1 MIEQLHPYLILV
13 GLTIGAVM
21 AALWFKA
28 RKASRVNL
36 GLIRLNEQCALDA
49 PAFLAQAWSLL
60 AKSSLRGLSWE
71 LEWFGVA
78 SSGAAGAAKGRLT
91 RRTAQVGEM
100 SVAVAFFQ
108 HEGRGE
114 QRYFEQTLIETFM
127 LLLRMDML
135 IKAGTI
141 DAALSHMARLNLFM
155 QHDMKNVAQFIQL
168 MADQLEVI
176 PEGKEQKVLDY
187 LRLATPLIRHR
198 ADRVVRTLTL
208 GARRAVAR
216 PPLAL
221 AALLRQLCDLYELDN
236 TIHGDAEITGATEA
250 LETVFDNLLKN
261 YQDLA
266 MRERIT
272 PLVVEIAISSAA
284 SLVEITVCAPAA
296 PRVAALE
303 RLFEPF
309 WSSTPAGLGIGLYQ
323 ARQIMESLGGSLTA
337 SQTERGPLLFLIRC
351 PRAAADMLTEIE
363 QSVAPGH
370 V

>member
-1 MIEQLHPYLILV
+1 MIDQLSPYLILV

-36 GLIRLNEQCALDA
+36 GLIRLNEQCAFDA
-49 PAFLAQAWSLL
+49 PAFLLQAWSLL
-60 AKSSLRGLSWE
+60 GKSGLRGLAWQ
-71 LEWFGVA
+71 LDWFGVA
-78 SSGAAGAAKGRLT
+78 SSGAAGRREGRLQH
-91 RRTAQVGEM
+91 RTAQVGEM
-100 SVAVAFFQ
+100 AVAVQFYQ

-114 QRYFEQTLIETFM
+114 QRYFEEALIETFM
-127 LLLRMDML
+127 LLLRTDML
-135 IKAGTI
+135 VKAGTV
-141 DAALSHMARLNLFM
+141 DAALTHMSRLNLFM

-168 MADQLEVI
+168 MADQLESI

-208 GARRAVAR
+208 GVNPGAPR

-221 AALLRQLCDLYELDN
+221 AAMLAQLCQLYGLDKQ
-236 TIHGDAEITGATEA
+236 ISGDAVIAGAGEA

-266 MRERIT
+266 VREAI
-272 PLVVEIAISSAA
+272 PALVLEIAITTDARMA
-284 SLVEITVCAPAA
+284 EVALQAPAA
-296 PRVAALE
+296 ARVPALE

-323 ARQIMESLGGSLTA
+323 ARQIIESLGGTLTA
-337 SQTERGPLLFLIRC
+337 DQPAHGPLRFLVRC
-351 PRAAADMLTEIE
+351 PL
-363 QSVAPGH
+363 VASETVIGSKT
-370 V
+370 